1 MEMGKE
7 NFSYSHWRTSRDFWN
22 EQLLRE
28 KKITNSYVLK
38 KLLIGTITF
47 IFISCG
53 ISRKVIV
60 EKESSKKNKIESKI
74 DSQTITKAKKN
85 YVDCDFNSDDSYVF
99 GSESS
104 GINQS
109 ILDDFDEDSKIFIP
123 MFPNVRSI
131 NICNSVSILAYE
143 NLRQNNFSF

>member
-1 MEMGKE
+1 LHLIQPLGFTLNDKNLRRASLDYFDLSDVYVHDDFDDFLKE
-7 NFSYSHWRTSRDFWN
+7 NN
-22 EQLLRE
+22 
-28 KKITNSYVLK
+28 
-38 KLLIGTITF
+38 
-47 IFISCG
+47 
-53 ISRKVIV
+53 
-60 EKESSKKNKIESKI
+60 SKI
-74 DSQTITKAKKN
+74 YLTDTKAKKN

-131 NICNSVSILAYE
+131 NICNSVSIIAYE